1 MPREQRFA
9 LFLAVA
15 IIGGVGI
22 GLSTIL
28 AVGRLHNAA
37 PATARI
43 IAGTLLTAFAMAWGC
58 FFAARAH
65 FARDEFK
72 QQRATS
78 AAYWGG
84 WLGIGASAPVFFFIA
99 VGGFGPLATWNAPP
113 VRIFT
118 IGYVLPT
125 LCGAAGAIGAQLWLR
140 YRDSRS

>member
-1 MPREQRFA
+1 MSREQRFA

-28 AVGRLHNAA
+28 AVSPHHNSA
-37 PATARI
+37 PDTARI
-43 IAGTLLTAFAMAWGC
+43 IAGTLIIAFAMAWAC

-72 QQRATS
+72 RQREVS
-78 AAYWGG
+78 ASYWGG
-84 WLGIGASAPVFFFIA
+84 WLGIAASAPVFFFIA
-99 VGGFGPLATWNAPP
+99 VGGFGPLATGNMPRL
-113 VRIFT
+113 VIFVA
-118 IGYVLPT
+118 GYLLPT
-125 LCGAAGAIGAQLWLR
+125 ICAAIGAVGTALWLR